1 MEAVTLEYAEQIV
14 EQLSPEEQ
22 KQLVAQVETR
32 LQAAQPNGQPLRS
45 LRGIWQGTVSEEHDV
60 IADIRAIRDE
70 WKEELKEP
78 AQPRRPGS
86 AIGKFFILAED
97 EEHLADFKEYMQ

>member
-1 MEAVTLEYAEQIV
+1 MEEITLETV
-14 EQLSPEEQ
+14 EQMVDRLSVEEQ
-22 KQLVAQVETR
+22 KQLVAHIETQ
-32 LQAAQPNGQPLRS
+32 LQKTPAQAKPLRS
-45 LRGIWQGTVSEEHDV
+45 LRGIWQGKVSEKHDV

-70 WKEELKEP
+70 WKEELEEP